1 MSANEMPILMYQT
14 EDGQTRLDVHLNGD
28 TVWLTIA
35 QMSELFQ
42 KDRTGINR
50 HINNIF
56 EEGELSSAGN
66 MQTLQAD
73 TAGRPLQLYS
83 LDVVIAVGYR
93 VKSLRGTQFRVWANR
108 VLKEYLQK
116 GFAMNDHLLKS
127 AGGGNYFRE
136 LLERIRDIR
145 SSEKVFWR
153 QVLDIYATSMDYSAN
168 AEETR
173 LFFKVVQNKMI
184 YAATGQTAAELVAG
198 RADAALPLMG
208 MTSFKGTHPTL
219 QEAQTAKNYLQ
230 EKELSTLNYLVS
242 AFLDLAELQALR
254 GVPMYMKDWITH
266 VDDFLRMSRSDVLD
280 NAGRISRELAD
291 RRAAEEFSKYKQRLS
306 AELSPVEFAFVESLR
321 SAEKQIKKLPKK

>member
-1 MSANEMPILMYQT
+1 MSANDMPILMYQT

-254 GVPMYMKDWITH
+254 GVPMYMKDWIAH

-280 NAGRISRELAD
+280 NAGRISHELAD
-291 RRAAEEFSKYKQRLS
+291 RRAAEEFSKYKQRLT

>member
-1 MSANEMPILMYQT
+1 MSANDMPILMYQT

-56 EEGELSSAGN
+56 EEGELSSADN

-291 RRAAEEFSKYKQRLS
+291 RRAAEEFSKYKQRLT

>member
-1 MSANEMPILMYQT
+1 MSANDMPILMYQT

-291 RRAAEEFSKYKQRLS
+291 RRAAEEFSKYKQRLT

>member
-1 MSANEMPILMYQT
+1 MSANDMPILMYQT

-168 AEETR
+168 AEESR

-198 RADAALPLMG
+198 RADADLPLMG
-208 MTSFKGTHPTL
+208 MTSFKGARPTL

>member
-1 MSANEMPILMYQT
+1 MNAHDMPILMYQT
-14 EDGQTRLDVHLNGD
+14 EDGQTRLDVHLDGD

-35 QMSELFQ
+35 QMAELFQ

-50 HINNIF
+50 HINNIL
-56 EEGELSSAGN
+56 EEGELSAEGNVQSLQSDAG
-66 MQTLQAD
+66 
-73 TAGRPLQLYS
+73 GRPLQLFS
-83 LDVVIAVGYR
+83 LDMVIAVGYR

-208 MTSFKGTHPTL
+208 MTSFKGDRPTL

-254 GVPMYMKDWITH
+254 GTPMYMKDWITH

-291 RRAAEEFSKYKQRLS
+291 RRAAEEFSKYKQRLT

>member
-1 MSANEMPILMYQT
+1 MSANDMPILMYQT

-266 VDDFLRMSRSDVLD
+266 VDDFLRMSRSDVLN

-291 RRAAEEFSKYKQRLS
+291 RRAAEEFSKYKQRLT

>member
-1 MSANEMPILMYQT
+1 MNAHDMPILMYQT
-14 EDGQTRLDVHLNGD
+14 EDGQTRLDVHLDGD

-35 QMSELFQ
+35 QMAELFQ

-50 HINNIF
+50 HINNIL
-56 EEGELSSAGN
+56 EEGELSAEGNIQSLQSDAG
-66 MQTLQAD
+66 
-73 TAGRPLQLYS
+73 GRPLQLFS
-83 LDVVIAVGYR
+83 LDMVIAVGYR

-153 QVLDIYATSMDYSAN
+153 QVLDIYATSMDYSAK
-168 AEETR
+168 AEESR
-173 LFFKVVQNKMI
+173 RFFKVVQNKMI
-184 YAATGQTAAELVAG
+184 YAATGQTAAELVVG

-208 MTSFKGTHPTL
+208 MTSFKGTRPTL

-254 GVPMYMKDWITH
+254 GTPMYMKDWIAH

-291 RRAAEEFSKYKQRLS
+291 RRAAEEFSKYKQRLT

>member
-1 MSANEMPILMYQT
+1 MSANDMPILMYQT

-42 KDRTGINR
+42 KDRSGINR

-56 EEGELSSAGN
+56 EEGELSSADN

-198 RADAALPLMG
+198 RADAARPLMG

-306 AELSPVEFAFVESLR
+306 AELSPVEFAFMESLR

>member
-291 RRAAEEFSKYKQRLS
+291 RRAAEEFSKYKQRLT

-321 SAEKQIKKLPKK
+321 SAEKQIKKLPKN

>member
-1 MSANEMPILMYQT
+1 MNASDMPILMYQT
-14 EDGQTRLDVHLNGD
+14 EDGQTRLDVHLDGD

-35 QMSELFQ
+35 QMAELFQ

-56 EEGELSSAGN
+56 EEGELAPAEN
-66 MQTLQAD
+66 MQTLQPD
-73 TAGRPLQLYS
+73 TVGRPLQLYS

-153 QVLDIYATSMDYSAN
+153 QVLDIYATSIDYSAN

-254 GVPMYMKDWITH
+254 GAPMYMKDWITH

-291 RRAAEEFSKYKQRLS
+291 RRAAEEFSKYKQRLT
-306 AELSPVEFAFVESLR
+306 AELSPVEFVFVESLR

>member
-1 MSANEMPILMYQT
+1 MSANDMPILMYQT

-198 RADAALPLMG
+198 RADAARPLMG

-306 AELSPVEFAFVESLR
+306 AELSPVEFAFMESLR

>member
-1 MSANEMPILMYQT
+1 MSANDMPILMYQT

-108 VLKEYLQK
+108 VLKEYMQK

-208 MTSFKGTHPTL
+208 MTSFKGVRPTL

-291 RRAAEEFSKYKQRLS
+291 RRAAEEFSKYKQRLT

>member
-1 MSANEMPILMYQT
+1 MSANDMPILMYQT

-56 EEGELSSAGN
+56 EEGELSSTGN

-168 AEETR
+168 AEESR

-198 RADAALPLMG
+198 RADADLPLMG
-208 MTSFKGTHPTL
+208 MTSFKGARPTL

>member
-1 MSANEMPILMYQT
+1 MSANDMPILMYQT

-66 MQTLQAD
+66 MQTLQPD

-254 GVPMYMKDWITH
+254 GTPMYMKDWIAH
-266 VDDFLRMSRSDVLD
+266 VDDFLRMSRSDVLN

-291 RRAAEEFSKYKQRLS
+291 RRAAEEFSKYKQRLTS
-306 AELSPVEFAFVESLR
+306 ELSPVEFAFVESLR

>member
-56 EEGELSSAGN
+56 EEGELSSASN

-291 RRAAEEFSKYKQRLS
+291 RRAAEEFSKYKQRLT

-321 SAEKQIKKLPKK
+321 SAEKQIKKLPKN

>member
-1 MSANEMPILMYQT
+1 MSANNMPILMYQT

-56 EEGELSSAGN
+56 EEGELASAGN

-198 RADAALPLMG
+198 RADADLPLMG
-208 MTSFKGTHPTL
+208 MTSFKGARPTL

-291 RRAAEEFSKYKQRLS
+291 RRAAEEFSKYKQRLT
-306 AELSPVEFAFVESLR
+306 AELSPVEFVFVESLR
-321 SAEKQIKKLPKK
+321 TAEKQIKKLPKK

>member
-1 MSANEMPILMYQT
+1 MSANDMPILMYQT

-35 QMSELFQ
+35 QMSDLFQ

-198 RADAALPLMG
+198 RADADLPLMG
-208 MTSFKGTHPTL
+208 MTSFKGARPTL

-254 GVPMYMKDWITH
+254 GTPMYMKDWITH

-291 RRAAEEFSKYKQRLS
+291 RRAAEEFSKYKQRLT